1 MVYDIAETW
10 FWFTLHFSLRA
21 GDIMF
26 VNLLGNP
33 EIFLDDWKMD
43 FYVICN
49 YLKWWGVVVQE
60 KVTLKGAA
68 KKDGMFVQPFSC
80 DSIDFTHTLCCLIAT
95 SAVWSFIRTKFLKP
109 AQDLGCSNP
118 AFVHPDSSCRNGKLI
133 ISWNGSLTKLQWYV
147 HPPPIISGATCQP
160 MTNGWLLL

>member
-1 MVYDIAETW
+1 MI
-10 FWFTLHFSLRA
+10 LIHFALFFKGWWYHVREFAWKS
-21 GDIMF
+21 GDF
-26 VNLLGNP
+26 SWWLKNGLLCY
-33 EIFLDDWKMD
+33 L
-43 FYVICN
+43 

-80 DSIDFTHTLCCLIAT
+80 DSIDFTHTLCYLIAT
-95 SAVWSFIRTKFLKP
+95 SAVWSFIRTKLLKP

-133 ISWNGSLTKLQWYV
+133 ISWNGSLTKLQWYF